1 MEKSETMMLPY
12 NFAIVTGEGVFCKTV
27 SEE

>member
-12 NFAIVTGEGVFCKTV
+12 NFTIVISEGVFCKTV